1 MHSPRRQRETCGCSA
16 KTDKALERKQP
27 RNNKIAI
34 QPKDLYRKLAAL
46 LANIDEEKSKDRFLF
61 SVLAKLENSFARE
74 LHIAHGSLYKEHG
87 DQFFLLP
94 SPGTKAALDRQEPA
108 FPEGERA
115 LDAEAAQLVIRN
127 GSYIYNDPALSIN
140 RQINLQREYAV
151 PAAFIVQNPDQRWI
165 FVFALENSWVREEV
179 EFCLNAVRA
188 QLNFRLFSD
197 AMEND
202 VRQAEIIQ
210 QSLLPSSPPYIAG
223 YETAG
228 RSLPAEVVGGDF
240 FDFSIFCKDVF
251 SVAVGDA
258 SGHGLAA
265 ALLVRDV
272 VTGLRMGVEKEM
284 KMAEAMQKLN
294 RVIHRSTLS
303 TRFVSLFYGEI
314 ETHGN
319 IFYVNAGHPP
329 PLLVHG
335 ALVKQLPATGTIL
348 GALPEISLHRASA
361 RFEAGAVM
369 VMYSD
374 GLLERRNDADEEFG
388 LFRLEELLV
397 QHQQK
402 SAANI
407 LEAIYQTAFAF
418 GNQAKWKDDVTVVVV
433 KKSQAESA
441 PRF

>member
-1 MHSPRRQRETCGCSA
+1 MAQCSA
-16 KTDKALERKQP
+16 KRDEQK
-27 RNNKIAI
+27 NNRQVI

-46 LANIDEEKSKDRFLF
+46 LANIDEGRSKNRFLF
-61 SVLAKLENSFARE
+61 SVLVKLESSFAKDLHLTNGRLYRE
-74 LHIAHGSLYKEHG
+74 DRGQFLPVIAPNRAEAAHP
-87 DQFFLLP
+87 Q
-94 SPGTKAALDRQEPA
+94 AVMALDV
-108 FPEGERA
+108 
-115 LDAEAAQLVIRN
+115 EAAQLVIRN
-127 GSYIYNDPALSIN
+127 GSYIYNDPSLSIN
-140 RQINLQREYAV
+140 RQLSLEREYTV
-151 PAAFIVQNPDQRWI
+151 PAAFIVQNPSRRWI
-165 FVFALENSWVREEV
+165 FVFTLKSGWVREEV

-197 AMEND
+197 AMKNE
-202 VRQAEIIQ
+202 VRQAEVIQ
-210 QSLLPSSPPYIAG
+210 QSLLPSNPPYIAG

-228 RSLPAEVVGGDF
+228 RSQPAEVVGGDF
-240 FDFSIFCKDVF
+240 FDFTIFNEEVF
-251 SVAVGDA
+251 CTAVGDA

-314 ETHGN
+314 ESNGS

-329 PLLVHG
+329 PRLVHG
-335 ALVKQLPATGTIL
+335 SLVKQLLATGTIL

-361 RFEAGAVM
+361 RFEGGGVL

-388 LFRLEELLV
+388 LSRLEEVVV
-397 QHQQK
+397 QNQK
-402 SAANI
+402 QGAQNI
-407 LEAIYQTAFAF
+407 LEMIYQAVFAF
-418 GNQAKWKDDVTVVVV
+418 GNQTKWNDDVTVVVV
-433 KKSQAESA
+433 KKSQA
-441 PRF
+441 